1 MSDDLGSLETRNCKT
16 LYYRT
21 EVSISETISVLHC
34 SDAING
40 NRKNSWLVYDIGM
53 LAWKPEV
60 REDESANPKHVDLLQ
75 YIIGP
80 VVHV

>member
-53 LAWKPEV
+53 LVWKPEV
-60 REDESANPKHVDLLQ
+60 REDESANPKHVLR